1 MTAVRR
7 VLVVGGGPA
16 GTTAAIALG
25 RAGIESLV
33 VEQEGRARPDGI
45 GFAMQNSPLR
55 ALHDLGLLDQV
66 VERGFPHEAVYLC
79 APDGTIVHRIV
90 TQPLVPETPSLVAIP
105 RVTMAE
111 ILDDAVTR
119 TPGAEIRYETTF
131 TALRQDGDEVEAEL
145 TDGTTERFD
154 LVIGADGLHSAV
166 RQQFFPDAPQ
176 PRLARQVIWRASA
189 PRPPEADRY
198 LLHDL
203 GPDGR
208 AAVVPISDDE
218 VYLWRLHTDDGSP
231 RPSQEQRLDLLREK
245 LAPFGGVIPL
255 VLEHIRPES
264 IDYRSLQ
271 ALLVPAPWHRGR
283 VVLIGDAAHATTPHI
298 AYGAGMAIE
307 DSVVLAEEL
316 SRTDDVDA
324 ALTAFGSRRFD
335 RCKLVV
341 ETSLQLSEW
350 EVDPPE
356 DRTAHHQLVGR
367 ALGAL
372 AQPL

>member
-33 VEQEGRARPDGI
+33 VEQEGRARPVGI

-55 ALHDLGLLDQV
+55 ALHDLGLLDRV
-66 VERGFPHEAVYLC
+66 VERGFPHEAVNLC

-245 LAPFGGVIPL
+245 LAPVGGVIPL

>member
-1 MTAVRR
+1 VPAIRR
-7 VLVVGGGPA
+7 ALVVGGGPA
-16 GTTAAIALG
+16 GATAAIALG
-25 RAGIESLV
+25 RVGIETLV
-33 VEQEGRARPDGI
+33 VESEDKARPVGI
-45 GFAMQNSPLR
+45 GFALQNSPLR
-55 ALHDLGLLDQV
+55 ALHHLGLLDAV
-66 VERGFPHEAVYLC
+66 VEHGFPHEAVNIC
-79 APDGTIVHRIV
+79 APDGTIVHRII
-90 TQPLVPETPSLVAIP
+90 TEPLVPDTPSLVAIP

-111 ILDDAVTR
+111 ILDDAVNR
-119 TPGAEIRYETTF
+119 TPGAEIRYRTTF
-131 TALRQDGDEVEAEL
+131 AALRLDGDQVEAEL

-166 RQQFFPDAPQ
+166 REQFFPDSPE

-203 GPDGR
+203 GPGGR

-218 VYLWRLHTDDGSP
+218 VYLWRLHRDDGSP
-231 RPSQEQRLDLLREK
+231 RPPQEQRLQFFRER
-245 LAPFGGVIPL
+245 LAPFGGVIPI
-255 VLEHIRPES
+255 VAERIRPES

-271 ALLVPAPWHRGR
+271 ALLVAPPWYRGR
-283 VVLIGDAAHATTPHI
+283 VVLIGDAAHTTTPHI
-298 AYGAGMAIE
+298 AYGAGVAIE

-316 SRTDDVDA
+316 SRTDDLDT
-324 ALTAFGSRRFD
+324 ALETFMRRRFD

-341 ETSLQLSEW
+341 ESSLQLSEW

-356 DRTAHHQLVGR
+356 DRSQHQQLIGR

-372 AQPL
+372 SQPL